1 MLTYFITANN
11 SISCVAFKTNAAHSS
26 RRSGRMNSTCCLWYT
41 WRNCWTWI
49 NTFVSATRLV
59 TDLKRCT
66 IHINSTILFLYYWF
80 RSYFVKRRKGLR
92 TMFFNILLS
101 SLYAYVVYNHQYKDL
116 LCNLVCRY
124 NSLCDCVRSSL
135 HWQHSH
141 RDLHTFHFGK
151 LESLDNRGLSSIHK
165 ACILYKDCLYVLLG
179 IGILLCEHLLYKTP
193 LYHTVQK
200 DMDPD
205 ILFGC
210 MLGC

>member
-1 MLTYFITANN
+1 MNPGGHLQRALWLFTVHSAVGAQGLSVEQGFIQALFLQAWLNAHSSSLAQPISIGAAKLKQKLINIILSFSKGYCVMLTYFITANH

-92 TMFFNILLS
+92 TMFLKILLS
-101 SLYAYVVYNHQYKDL
+101 S
-116 LCNLVCRY
+116 
-124 NSLCDCVRSSL
+124 
-135 HWQHSH
+135 
-141 RDLHTFHFGK
+141 
-151 LESLDNRGLSSIHK
+151 
-165 ACILYKDCLYVLLG
+165 
-179 IGILLCEHLLYKTP
+179 
-193 LYHTVQK
+193 
-200 DMDPD
+200 
-205 ILFGC
+205 
-210 MLGC
+210 

>member
-41 WRNCWTWI
+41 WRNCWTWV

-66 IHINSTILFLYYWF
+66 IHIHSTILFLYYWF

-92 TMFFNILLS
+92 TMFFKILLS

-141 RDLHTFHFGK
+141 RDLHISHCDKPK
-151 LESLDNRGLSSIHK
+151 LCGILDQSNTRK
-165 ACILYKDCLYVLLG
+165 VCILCKDFLCAQMD
-179 IGILLCEHLLYKTP
+179 IGTLQNDYSLCKMP
-193 LYHTVQK
+193 
-200 DMDPD
+200 
-205 ILFGC
+205 
-210 MLGC
+210 